1 MKTLYLV
8 GVVLSGALA
17 AAPAMADQ
25 GATVGGAASQ
35 FQAMHFIKGEV
46 RQLSSIELR
55 EREGGIRPTGPIM
68 VNRPHELNDLIINRA
83 IPPTRYYPATQ
94 YNPRSIAETPKIW

>member
-1 MKTLYLV
+1 MKTLYIV

-17 AAPAMADQ
+17 ASPAMAAQ

-83 IPPTRYYPATQ
+83 IPP
-94 YNPRSIAETPKIW
+94 NPILPGDPVQPPIDR